1 MVIEKHDNELILKEK
16 DIIIEEYKFDE
27 EINFDGLM
35 KYLLSKN
42 LKEKIE
48 FNPDLTM
55 FNETDTNLINIII
68 YVISEYNKNVEE
80 FNKFILEHS
89 EWLLTLNIKNV

>member
-1 MVIEKHDNELILKEK
+1 MVIDKHDNELILKEK

-48 FNPDLTM
+48 FNPDLTL

-80 FNKFILEHS
+80 FNNFILEHS
-89 EWLLTLNIKNV
+89 E

>member
-89 EWLLTLNIKNV
+89 E

>member
-1 MVIEKHDNELILKEK
+1 MVIEKHDSELILKEK

-27 EINFDGLM
+27 EINFGGLM

-89 EWLLTLNIKNV
+89 E

>member
-27 EINFDGLM
+27 EINFGGLM

-89 EWLLTLNIKNV
+89 DY